1 MLLNRDKPY
10 KGIGMEGRI
19 ATWYADN
26 TRKTMAEYRSLADRL
41 ASDLPGNSRVLE
53 VAPGPG
59 YLAIALAERGAFQV
73 VGLDI
78 SKSFVEIARENA
90 RKEAA
95 RVDFRHG
102 DASAMPFPDGAFDFI
117 VCRAAFK
124 NFARPVEALNE
135 MFRVVRPGGRALIVD
150 LNKNASREDI
160 HAHVDRMGLGWLNSR
175 VTKLTFRSM
184 LIPFAY
190 SRERFLEMAGESKLR
205 RWRDHRSCYRFGNG
219 ADETREAA

>member
-117 VCRAAFK
+117 VLPGCIQELRAARRGVERDVQGGQARGPRPHRRSEQERVEGGYPCSRRPHGAGLVE
-124 NFARPVEALNE
+124 FARHKTHLS
-135 MFRVVRPGGRALIVD
+135 I
-150 LNKNASREDI
+150 
-160 HAHVDRMGLGWLNSR
+160 HVDSVRLLERTIPRDGWG
-175 VTKLTFRSM
+175 
-184 LIPFAY
+184 I
-190 SRERFLEMAGESKLR
+190 EIR